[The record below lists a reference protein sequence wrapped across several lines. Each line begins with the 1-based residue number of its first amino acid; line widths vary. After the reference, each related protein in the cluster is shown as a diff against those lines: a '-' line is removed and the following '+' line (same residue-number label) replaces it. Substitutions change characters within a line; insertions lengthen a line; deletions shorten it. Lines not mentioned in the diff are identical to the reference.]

1 MCVASRFVLQRCC
14 VGFQSWSRL
23 TRTQVLSLVALGGG
37 FSYSASHSPAVLS
50 GSQRGGCDVY
60 SSCFDCV
67 ADTACGFCPEPTPA
81 HTAGEAGTGAVSGGE
96 VATVTGYCIAGSAAA
111 PVTAEAAG
119 GGATAMCAV
128 RIIRFAYT
136 QRFFNCINMCGSD
149 TLPLHE
155 FKLWRSAL
163 PRQAQDGHNETR
175 IKAGSFY

>member
-1 MCVASRFVLQRCC
+1 MHTLSSLQSAGDPSNRPIQTGAKSQLVVCVASRFVLQRCC

-67 ADTACGFCPEPTPA
+67 ADAACGFCPEPTPA

-128 RIIRFAYT
+128 RI
-136 QRFFNCINMCGSD
+136 SV
-149 TLPLHE
+149 LHTPNA
-155 FKLWRSAL
+155 FSTA
-163 PRQAQDGHNETR
+163 
-175 IKAGSFY
+175 